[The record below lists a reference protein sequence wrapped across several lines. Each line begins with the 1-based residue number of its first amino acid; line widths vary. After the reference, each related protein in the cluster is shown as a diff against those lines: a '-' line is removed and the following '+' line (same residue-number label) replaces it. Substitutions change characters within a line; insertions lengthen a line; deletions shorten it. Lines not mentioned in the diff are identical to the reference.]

1 MSRASNATD
10 VDDAA
15 FIRSLLAVHRFQRTG
30 VLEVRAEGVCTLVY
44 VQKGIPVFAE
54 QGSLGETLGRVL
66 VRQGALT
73 AEQYA
78 AVIDRMTETV
88 FGSEQ
93 LRFGEVAVALGY
105 LTLAQVND
113 ALAEQVRQ
121 KVLRCMQ
128 WSAPE
133 CEFKAVAEALD
144 EVARYPCQ
152 VELLLLE
159 GLREYFDKQR
169 VRPLWA
175 ASATRFAALAEPL
188 DAIVARF
195 KLGPEER
202 VLLDA
207 IDGSRTVAQVV
218 GSGQLDSTAAAQL
231 VSALLL
237 VDAIG
242 AFDSSDEA
250 EQQAHA
256 VRSLVRVPGGRA
268 LSLSRPQSTS
278 ASGPPEALAQAI
290 FVPSAAP
297 PAAAAPAP
305 QAPSAPGRAPA
316 APGPAPAAP
325 GPVPAPALPT
335 SDPPGPVSI
344 PVPPDVKHS
353 RLRAEQLFQ
362 SGRTHLREGH
372 WQKALVDF
380 KKAANHYPEAIEYE
394 LHAAWA
400 EFRSLDEPERMEALK
415 TELAELALRAV
426 RQDRTMSFAHYVH
439 AQLFLMAGDE
449 KAARRSFG
457 LAWKLDRSD
466 RDAERHYRVLDRRL
480 HGDDKGH

>member
-1 MSRASNATD
+1 MPEPPTPTD
-10 VDDAA
+10 ADDAA

-44 VQKGIPVFAE
+44 FQKGVPVFAE

-78 AVIDRMTETV
+78 AVIDRMTESV

-105 LTLAQVND
+105 LTLQQVND

-121 KVLRCMQ
+121 KVLHCMQ
-128 WSAPE
+128 WSAPV
-133 CEFKAVAEALD
+133 CEFKPIPEALD
-144 EVARYPCQ
+144 EVARYACQ
-152 VELLLLE
+152 VEPLLLE
-159 GLREYFDKQR
+159 GLGEFYDKQR

-175 ASATRFAALAEPL
+175 ASAARFAALTETP
-188 DAIVARF
+188 DAIVTRF
-195 KLGPEER
+195 KLGSDQR
-202 VLLDA
+202 ALVDG

-218 GSGQLDSTAAAQL
+218 GSGQLDATEAARL

-237 VDAIG
+237 VDALG
-242 AFDSSDEA
+242 TYDSSDEA
-250 EQQAHA
+250 EQQARA

-268 LSLSRPQSTS
+268 VAMAEPGQS
-278 ASGPPEALAQAI
+278 ASGPPEALAQAVV
-290 FVPSAAP
+290 VPSEAPAAP
-297 PAAAAPAP
+297 AARQPASAAARPAAAASK
-305 QAPSAPGRAPA
+305 PSGPA
-316 APGPAPAAP
+316 AAEP
-325 GPVPAPALPT
+325 
-335 SDPPGPVSI
+335 SRSEPPRSVSI

-362 SGRTHLREGH
+362 SGRKHLRDGH
-372 WQKALVDF
+372 WAKALADLD
-380 KKAANHYPEAIEYE
+380 KAARLYPEAIEYK

-400 EFRSLDEPERMEALK
+400 EFRTLDDPARMEALK
-415 TELAELALRAV
+415 EELGDLALAAV
-426 RQDRTMSFAHYVH
+426 RQDRTMAFAHYVH
-439 AQLFLMAGDE
+439 AQLFLMGGDE

-457 LAWKLDRSD
+457 VAWKLDRSD

-480 HGDDKGH
+480 RGGDDKSH